1 MPHRFF
7 SCFSWCW
14 AETSHRHFNREVL
27 WFTSEGEASCET
39 VQDLASQTVALGK
52 VTIHNRETFTPAAKA
67 STGWLHFRNW
77 QNLHLVWSD
86 KRISGFLWW
95 QHLWYWSWR
104 MWLGLILHK
113 LLSIFGCKWSKPG
126 LDFACLFVFFT
137 VYYNVFA
144 KPKTDP
150 WLTMPSSKYSYPKYI
165 NTIFRDVY
173 C

>member
-1 MPHRFF
+1 MVYIWRGSILWDCAGF
-7 SCFSWCW
+7 SVPNSGTWK
-14 AETSHRHFNREVL
+14 
-27 WFTSEGEASCET
+27 G
-39 VQDLASQTVALGK
+39 
-52 VTIHNRETFTPAAKA
+52 HNTQQRIVYSTPAAKA

-95 QHLWYWSWR
+95 QPLWYWSWR
-104 MWLGLILHK
+104 RWLGLILHK
-113 LLSIFGCKWSKPG
+113 LLSIFGCKWSKPS

-165 NTIFRDVY
+165 NTIFRGVY